1 MAFIV
6 ISLSHLLGCR
16 FLFVWNGRSVPE
28 STVVRLSNKEWV
40 LEYWYECSV
49 FLLLLLLLSFP
60 SLLFFLSVAIFLQH
74 LRDNFLF
81 SILEKKLW
89 FKHSDFFLFP
99 RPPPYDYPS
108 EDPIGVSTY
117 KANFRETNFPRQ
129 GPHPTS
135 PLRKNNPHPKTMTNA
150 FNYPNRVSFSLG
162 ETEDFFFLGWGEGN
176 HMVFRGEGWRN
187 SRSQQSRGT
196 TLENWLQIN
205 YQLGEGDH

>member
-1 MAFIV
+1 M
-6 ISLSHLLGCR
+6 
-16 FLFVWNGRSVPE
+16 PE

-117 KANFRETNFPRQ
+117 EANFRETNFPRQ

-150 FNYPNRVSFSLG
+150 FNYPNRVSFSLA
-162 ETEDFFFLGWGEGN
+162 ETEDFFSWGGERGITWFSEGKD
-176 HMVFRGEGWRN
+176 GGN
-187 SRSQQSRGT
+187 SRGQQSRGA
-196 TLENWLQIN
+196 TLENWLQMN
-205 YQLGEGDH
+205 CHLGEGDH

>member
-49 FLLLLLLLSFP
+49 FLLLLLLLLSFS
-60 SLLFFLSVAIFLQH
+60 SLLFIY
-74 LRDNFLF
+74 LF
-81 SILEKKLW
+81 WNIWEIISYSPFWQKKLW

-150 FNYPNRVSFSLG
+150 FNYPNRVSFSLA
-162 ETEDFFFLGWGEGN
+162 ETEDFFLFGWREGN
-176 HMVFRGEGWRN
+176 YMVFRGEGWGE
-187 SRSQQSRGT
+187 QSRPT
-196 TLENWLQIN
+196 E
-205 YQLGEGDH
+205 

>member
-49 FLLLLLLLSFP
+49 FLLLLLRLSFS
-60 SLLFFLSVAIFLQH
+60 SLLFIY
-74 LRDNFLF
+74 LF
-81 SILEKKLW
+81 IYCLLPFFYNIWEIISYAPFWQKSCGLNILI
-89 FKHSDFFLFP
+89 FFLFP

-162 ETEDFFFLGWGEGN
+162 ETEDFFFLGWGERN
-176 HMVFRGEGWRN
+176 HMVFRGEGWGE
-187 SRSQQSRGT
+187 QSWPT
-196 TLENWLQIN
+196 E
-205 YQLGEGDH
+205 

>member
-1 MAFIV
+1 MNALFFFFFFFVCPFLVFYLFI
-6 ISLSHLLGCR
+6 S
-16 FLFVWNGRSVPE
+16 
-28 STVVRLSNKEWV
+28 
-40 LEYWYECSV
+40 
-49 FLLLLLLLSFP
+49 
-60 SLLFFLSVAIFLQH
+60 FLSVAIFCNIWEIISYSPFWQ
-74 LRDNFLF
+74 
-81 SILEKKLW
+81 KKLW

-162 ETEDFFFLGWGEGN
+162 ETEDFFFLGWGERN
-176 HMVFRGEGWRN
+176 HMVFRGEGWGE
-187 SRSQQSRGT
+187 QSGPT
-196 TLENWLQIN
+196 E
-205 YQLGEGDH
+205 

>member
-1 MAFIV
+1 MAFIF

-16 FLFVWNGRSVPE
+16 FLFIWNGRSVPE

-40 LEYWYECSV
+40 PEYWYECSV

-81 SILEKKLW
+81 SILAKSCGLNILI
-89 FKHSDFFLFP
+89 FFLFP

-135 PLRKNNPHPKTMTNA
+135 PLRKNNPHPKTMINA
-150 FNYPNRVSFSLG
+150 FNYPNRVSFSLA
-162 ETEDFFFLGWGEGN
+162 ETEDFFLLGWREGN
-176 HMVFRGEGWRN
+176 YMVFRGEGWGE
-187 SRSQQSRGT
+187 QSRPT
-196 TLENWLQIN
+196 E
-205 YQLGEGDH
+205 

>member
-1 MAFIV
+1 MNA
-6 ISLSHLLGCR
+6 
-16 FLFVWNGRSVPE
+16 
-28 STVVRLSNKEWV
+28 
-40 LEYWYECSV
+40 
-49 FLLLLLLLSFP
+49 
-60 SLLFFLSVAIFLQH
+60 LFFFFFFFFCPFLVFYFFCLLPFFLQH

-162 ETEDFFFLGWGEGN
+162 ETEYFFFLGGE
-176 HMVFRGEGWRN
+176 RGITWFSGGKDGGS
-187 SRSQQSRGT
+187 SRGQQSRSV
-196 TLENWLQIN
+196 TLEN
-205 YQLGEGDH
+205 

>member
-1 MAFIV
+1 MNA
-6 ISLSHLLGCR
+6 
-16 FLFVWNGRSVPE
+16 
-28 STVVRLSNKEWV
+28 
-40 LEYWYECSV
+40 
-49 FLLLLLLLSFP
+49 
-60 SLLFFLSVAIFLQH
+60 LFFFFFFFFFFFCPFLVFYFFFCLLPFFCNIWEIISYSPFWQKSCG
-74 LRDNFLF
+74 LN
-81 SILEKKLW
+81 ILI
-89 FKHSDFFLFP
+89 FFLFP

-187 SRSQQSRGT
+187 SRSQQSRGA

-205 YQLGEGDH
+205 CQLGEGDH